1 MVECNVT
8 LISRTLKPID
18 FKGNSTLAKI
28 ASPRYYRTPPT
39 LYQNKRL
46 CQYHIPPCRRGEFS
60 RLTLHDR
67 SFILEPPQRTGTGRR
82 TCEDF
87 VRFINLNVLETG
99 LTVDE
104 DLLVCGVQ
112 GGFSM
117 EYSGRAIKVG
127 VVMYV
132 GVVN

>member
-1 MVECNVT
+1 M
-8 LISRTLKPID
+8 
-18 FKGNSTLAKI
+18 
-28 ASPRYYRTPPT
+28 
-39 LYQNKRL
+39 
-46 CQYHIPPCRRGEFS
+46 
-60 RLTLHDR
+60 
-67 SFILEPPQRTGTGRR
+67 
-82 TCEDF
+82 
-87 VRFINLNVLETG
+87 RFINLNVLETG